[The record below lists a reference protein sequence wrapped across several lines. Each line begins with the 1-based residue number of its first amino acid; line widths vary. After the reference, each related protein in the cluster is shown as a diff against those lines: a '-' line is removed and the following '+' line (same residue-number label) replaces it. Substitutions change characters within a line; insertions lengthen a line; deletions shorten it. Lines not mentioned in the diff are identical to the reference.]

1 MSSEVSSVESMAD
14 NDEDVRRAQQGDVRA
29 FERLIGAHVAKVRRF
44 ARAFARTDADADDLA
59 QEALIKVYRSIGNYR
74 LEAAFSTWLFAVV
87 RNAFLDVR
95 KSRAGRDRALEQP
108 LDAAPAP
115 SDADEVPGPDEL
127 MARAQDRQ
135 RLWAAI
141 GGISAEFRTA
151 VVLFDVEGLS
161 YEEIAAIEKVPLGT
175 VKSRLKRGR
184 DQLRRALGQW
194 EEKTGNPD
202 EAGLVLPR
210 EEPR

>member
-1 MSSEVSSVESMAD
+1 MGDSE
-14 NDEDVRRAQQGDVRA
+14 EDVRRAQQGDVRA

-44 ARAFARTDADADDLA
+44 ARAFAGSDADADDLA
-59 QEALIKVYRSIGNYR
+59 QEALIKVYRSIGSYR
-74 LEAAFSTWLFAVV
+74 LEAAFSTWLYAVV

-108 LDAAPAP
+108 LDPAAAAAGGDAAPA
-115 SDADEVPGPDEL
+115 PDEL
-127 MARAQDRQ
+127 MAQAQERQ
-135 RLWAAI
+135 HLWNAI
-141 GGISAEFRTA
+141 GRISAEFRTA

-161 YEEIAAIEKVPLGT
+161 YEEIAAVEKVPLGT

-184 DQLRRALGQW
+184 DQLRRALGEREQRA
-194 EEKTGNPD
+194 GNSG
-202 EAGLVLPR
+202 EAGLVLSR